1 MATNTK
7 HIDSKKYGKALT
19 LKDRISIA
27 DIIKNNRALDGSM
40 TITLNSISDMLE
52 KDPTTISKEVKARR
66 TPIDKRQPSY
76 KFMSQVCNT
85 CLKKAKCEFKQNSN
99 IQAYLCEYYEKFTC
113 KHLLHFPWVC
123 NGCHKRGH
131 CALSKSY
138 YNPIPAHES
147 YEYTLVD
154 SRQGVYMTQKE
165 FEKINEVISSGL
177 KKKQSIEHI
186 LHSNNVPIC
195 VTTAYTYLHR
205 GYFNANVLDTHR
217 IAYFKGLNG
226 NKPHNSK
233 ILKNKKVGRHYE
245 DFLELLAKNPDL
257 TYTQMDTVEGVKGG
271 KVCLSLKIVKIQFQF
286 YFIMND
292 KTAASVV
299 NTLNTIQSIIGIE
312 NYKKIFGIILTD
324 NGSEFTD
331 IDGIMYDPETGELRT
346 DLYFCHPQCSGEKGS
361 CERNH
366 ELFRYIIPKGSS
378 LNDYDQTDF
387 NKITSHVNSLKRKS
401 TDYSTPIELFYAFFG
416 REILDKLNISLIEP
430 NSVILSAE
438 LLK

>member
-7 HIDSKKYGKALT
+7 HTDSKKYGKALT
-19 LKDRISIA
+19 LKDRITVE
-27 DIIKNNRALDGSM
+27 DIIKNNRELDGSM
-40 TITLNSISDMLE
+40 IITLNRISDMLE

-66 TPIDKRQPSY
+66 SPIDKRQPNY

-99 IQAYLCEYYEKFTC
+99 IQTYLCEYYEKYIC
-113 KHLLHFPWVC
+113 KHLLRFPWVC

-131 CALSKSY
+131 CTLSKSY
-138 YNPIPAHES
+138 YNPISAHES
-147 YEYTLVD
+147 YEYTLTD

-195 VTTAYTYLHR
+195 VTTAYTYLHK

-271 KVCLSLKIVKIQFQF
+271 KVCLSLKIVKIQLQL

-312 NYKKIFGIILTD
+312 NYKKIFGTILTD

-331 IDGIMYDPETGELRT
+331 IDGIMYDSETGELRT

-430 NSVILSAE
+430 NSVILSPE

>member
-1 MATNTK
+1 MATNKK
-7 HIDSKKYGKALT
+7 HIDSAKYGKALT

-27 DIIKNNRALDGSM
+27 DIIKDNREQDGSM
-40 TITLNSISDMLE
+40 KIMLNSIGDMLE

-66 TPIDKRQPSY
+66 TPIDLRQPNY

-85 CLKKAKCEFKQNSN
+85 CLKKATCEFKQDSK
-99 IQAYLCEYYEKFTC
+99 IPSFLCEYYEKYIC

-123 NGCHKRGH
+123 NGCFKRKY
-131 CALSKSY
+131 CTSSKSY
-138 YNPIPAHES
+138 YNPIPAQES

-154 SRQGVYMTQKE
+154 SREGVYMTQQE
-165 FEKINEVISSGL
+165 FEKINDVVSAGL

-195 VTTAYTYLHR
+195 VTTAYNYLHK
-205 GYFNANVLDTHR
+205 GYFNADILDMHR
-217 IAYFKGLNG
+217 MAYFKGLDG
-226 NKPHNSK
+226 KKARNSK
-233 ILKNKKVGRHYE
+233 ILKSKKVGRHYE
-245 DFLELLAKNPDL
+245 DFLALLAKNPDM
-257 TYTQMDTVEGVKGG
+257 TYSEMDTVEGVKGG
-271 KVCLSLKIVKIQFQF
+271 KVCLSLKVVKLQLQF
-286 YFIMND
+286 YFLMEN
-292 KTAASVV
+292 KAAATIV
-299 NTLNTIQSIIGIE
+299 NTLNNIQSIIGID

-331 IDGIMYDPETGELRT
+331 IDGIMYDPNTGELRT

-366 ELFRYIIPKGSS
+366 EIFRYILPKGSS
-378 LNDYDQTDF
+378 FDDYTQDDF
-387 NKITSHVNSLKRKS
+387 NKISSHVNSLKRKS

-430 NSVILSAE
+430 NSVILSHE